1 MGGLAVK
8 EAAKI
13 SAEARA
19 SEKAMAGD
27 LKRKKKALEA
37 LEEQRKKHADEGT
50 WEDVKT
56 WTQGRLKA
64 VTGYIAKKGEQTADQ
79 NKGSEW
85 MLQNFLSV
93 RSSMDWVPLTEAD
106 LKAIADSE
114 GSPIQD
120 GGMEAHAGAA
130 LGLGAMPLET
140 AEDKRR
146 AITAAFEK
154 AKADAQAKFNAELAA
169 LDPGA

>member
-1 MGGLAVK
+1 MWSKVQSTQPPSPYIVGGVFARIGARALTSGPVVGGLAVK

-19 SEKAMAGD
+19 SEKAKAGD

-37 LEEQRKKHADEGT
+37 LEEQRKKHADEED

-64 VTGYIAKKGEQTADQ
+64 VTGYIAKRGEQTADQ

-93 RSSMDWVPLTEAD
+93 RSSILSRFRCRQPQAWVEHPSRT
-106 LKAIADSE
+106 
-114 GSPIQD
+114 G
-120 GGMEAHAGAA
+120 
-130 LGLGAMPLET
+130 T
-140 AEDKRR
+140 
-146 AITAAFEK
+146 
-154 AKADAQAKFNAELAA
+154 
-169 LDPGA
+169 